1 MFDINAVE
9 AEARKELAD
18 EKAKAAKGKI
28 KTSLVKIEQARTIL
42 RNLEEEHQVLLRD
55 IGA

>member
-1 MFDINAVE
+1 MFDIKKVE
-9 AEARKELAD
+9 EEARKEMAE
-18 EKAKAAKGKI
+18 EKAKAAKSKI